1 MKNIKTIICLFL
13 SILFFTSC
21 KSKQESNQ
29 NEESFKNLTVE
40 EVIILLEANPDI
52 IVIDVRT
59 PDEIAQTGAIE
70 NSINIDF
77 KASDF
82 KASDFK
88 EKISALDKDKEYI
101 LFCKSGNRS
110 GQASKI
116 MAEMGFSN
124 INNLNNAGY
133 EEFSKALSK

>member
-40 EVIILLEANPDI
+40 DVIILLDANPDI

-77 KASDF
+77 KS
-82 KASDFK
+82 SDFK

>member
-21 KSKQESNQ
+21 KSRQESNQ

-40 EVIILLEANPDI
+40 EVIILLDANPDI

-82 KASDFK
+82 K
-88 EKISALDKDKEYI
+88 EKISVLDKDKEYI

>member
-82 KASDFK
+82 K
-88 EKISALDKDKEYI
+88 EKISILDKDKEYI

>member
-40 EVIILLEANPDI
+40 EVIILLDANPDI

-77 KASDF
+77 KS
-82 KASDFK
+82 SDFK

>member
-1 MKNIKTIICLFL
+1 MD
-13 SILFFTSC
+13 
-21 KSKQESNQ
+21 
-29 NEESFKNLTVE
+29 
-40 EVIILLEANPDI
+40 ANPDI

-70 NSINIDF
+70 NSINI
-77 KASDF
+77 DF

>member
-21 KSKQESNQ
+21 ESKQESNQ

-40 EVIILLEANPDI
+40 EVIILLDANPDI

-70 NSINIDF
+70 NSINI
-77 KASDF
+77 DF

>member
-77 KASDF
+77 KS
-82 KASDFK
+82 SDFK

>member
-1 MKNIKTIICLFL
+1 MRNITTITCLFL
-13 SILFFTSC
+13 AVLLFISC
-21 KSKQESNQ
+21 KSKQENNQ
-29 NEESFKNLTVE
+29 NEASFKNLTIE
-40 EVIILLEANPDI
+40 EVITLWEANPDI

-59 PDEIAQTGAIE
+59 PDEIAETGAIE

-82 KASDFK
+82 K
-88 EKISALDKDKEYI
+88 EKVSALDKDKEYI

-124 INNLNNAGY
+124 VNNLNNAGY
-133 EEFSKALSK
+133 EEFSKALSSK

>member
-21 KSKQESNQ
+21 ESKQESNQ

-40 EVIILLEANPDI
+40 EVIILLDANPDI

-82 KASDFK
+82 K

-110 GQASKI
+110 GQASKV

>member
-82 KASDFK
+82 K
-88 EKISALDKDKEYI
+88 EKISVLDKDKEYI

>member
-1 MKNIKTIICLFL
+1 MRNITTITCLFL
-13 SILFFTSC
+13 AVLLFISC
-21 KSKQESNQ
+21 ESKQENNQ
-29 NEESFKNLTVE
+29 NEASFKNLTVE
-40 EVIILLEANPDI
+40 EVITLWEANPDI

-59 PDEIAQTGAIE
+59 PDEIAETGAIE

-82 KASDFK
+82 K
-88 EKISALDKDKEYI
+88 EKVSALDKDKEYI

-124 INNLNNAGY
+124 VNNLNNAGY
-133 EEFSKALSK
+133 EEFSKALSSN

>member
-29 NEESFKNLTVE
+29 NEESFKNLTIE

-82 KASDFK
+82 K
-88 EKISALDKDKEYI
+88 EKISVLDKDKEYI

>member
-21 KSKQESNQ
+21 ESKQESNQ

-82 KASDFK
+82 K
-88 EKISALDKDKEYI
+88 EKISVLDKDKEYI

>member
-29 NEESFKNLTVE
+29 NEDSFKNLTVE

-70 NSINIDF
+70 NSINI
-77 KASDF
+77 DF

>member
-40 EVIILLEANPDI
+40 EVIILLEANTDI

-82 KASDFK
+82 K
-88 EKISALDKDKEYI
+88 EKISVLDKDKEYI

>member
-29 NEESFKNLTVE
+29 NKESFKNLTVE

-77 KASDF
+77 KS
-82 KASDFK
+82 SDFK

>member
-40 EVIILLEANPDI
+40 EVIILLDANPDI

-59 PDEIAQTGAIE
+59 PDEIVETGAIE

-77 KASDF
+77 KS
-82 KASDFK
+82 SDFK
-88 EKISALDKDKEYI
+88 EKISVLDKDKEYI

>member
-40 EVIILLEANPDI
+40 EVIILLDANPDI

-70 NSINIDF
+70 NSINI
-77 KASDF
+77 DF

>member
-82 KASDFK
+82 K

-116 MAEMGFSN
+116 MAVMGFSN

>member
-82 KASDFK
+82 K

>member
-21 KSKQESNQ
+21 ESKQESNQ
-29 NEESFKNLTVE
+29 NEDSFKNLTVE
-40 EVIILLEANPDI
+40 EVIILLEANPNI

-82 KASDFK
+82 K
-88 EKISALDKDKEYI
+88 EKISVLDKDKEYI

>member
-82 KASDFK
+82 K
-88 EKISALDKDKEYI
+88 EKISVLDKNKEYI

>member
-40 EVIILLEANPDI
+40 EVIILWEANPDI

-77 KASDF
+77 KS
-82 KASDFK
+82 SDFK

-116 MAEMGFSN
+116 MVEMGFSN

>member
-13 SILFFTSC
+13 SILFFTTC

-40 EVIILLEANPDI
+40 EVIILWDANPDI

-82 KASDFK
+82 K
-88 EKISALDKDKEYI
+88 EKISVLDKDKKYI

>member
-40 EVIILLEANPDI
+40 EVITLWEANPDI
-52 IVIDVRT
+52 VVIDVRT
-59 PDEIAQTGAIE
+59 PDEIAETGAIE

-77 KASDF
+77 KS
-82 KASDFK
+82 SDFK

>member
-82 KASDFK
+82 K
-88 EKISALDKDKEYI
+88 EKISVLEKDKEYI

>member
-40 EVIILLEANPDI
+40 EVIILWEANPDI

-59 PDEIAQTGAIE
+59 PDEIAETGAIE
-70 NSINIDF
+70 NSINI
-77 KASDF
+77 DF

>member
-82 KASDFK
+82 K

-133 EEFSKALSK
+133 EEFYKALSK

>member
-21 KSKQESNQ
+21 ESKQESNQ

-40 EVIILLEANPDI
+40 EVIILWEANPDI

-70 NSINIDF
+70 NSINI
-77 KASDF
+77 DF

>member
-1 MKNIKTIICLFL
+1 MG
-13 SILFFTSC
+13 
-21 KSKQESNQ
+21 
-29 NEESFKNLTVE
+29 
-40 EVIILLEANPDI
+40 
-52 IVIDVRT
+52 IDVRT
-59 PDEIAQTGAIE
+59 PDEIAETGAIE

-82 KASDFK
+82 K
-88 EKISALDKDKEYI
+88 EKVSALDKDKEYI

-124 INNLNNAGY
+124 VNNLNNAGY
-133 EEFSKALSK
+133 EEFSKALSSK

>member
-1 MKNIKTIICLFL
+1 MKNVKTIICLFL

-82 KASDFK
+82 K
-88 EKISALDKDKEYI
+88 EKISVLDKDKEYI

>member
-1 MKNIKTIICLFL
+1 MKNVKTIICLFL

-40 EVIILLEANPDI
+40 EVIILWEANPDI

-82 KASDFK
+82 K
-88 EKISALDKDKEYI
+88 EKISVLDKDKEYI

-116 MAEMGFSN
+116 MSEMGFSN

>member
-1 MKNIKTIICLFL
+1 MKNVKTIICLFL

-40 EVIILLEANPDI
+40 EVIILWEANPDI

-82 KASDFK
+82 K
-88 EKISALDKDKEYI
+88 EKISVLDKDKEYI

>member
-21 KSKQESNQ
+21 ESKQESNQ

-40 EVIILLEANPDI
+40 EVIILLDANPDI

-82 KASDFK
+82 K
-88 EKISALDKDKEYI
+88 EKISVLDKDKEYI